1 MTPRQLNMYFWT
13 FLMWGLSFVW
23 LQKVIQTFGW
33 VGGVSFR
40 AFAAVLIL
48 LVLAKVMRIPLKY
61 DRDDTKHYAILGAT
75 SVAMNLGGMTYALS
89 HLGTA
94 LTAIL
99 VTTIPL
105 YSALI
110 ESVWGHVKHTRLM
123 ILGLWIGFSGVAI
136 LIGFSPQELN
146 MNFLLGFIGSSI
158 ASFGFALGGNY
169 SKVKAQHIGAWE
181 QTIGTFTFGGLY
193 LLPFMFV
200 VPIIKTPSLASF
212 GWLFLLAGT
221 ASSLAYILY
230 FRLVSEIGATK
241 ALTTEFLV
249 PVVAVIVG
257 VVFLGESVTLTDLL
271 GAACI
276 LLGSALVLGLLP
288 ISRKSATV

>member
-1 MTPRQLNMYFWT
+1 MYFWT

-23 LQKVIQTFGW
+23 LTKVIATFGW

-40 AFAAVLIL
+40 AAAAVLIL
-48 LVLAKVMRIPLKY
+48 LVLAKVMKVQLQYHPE
-61 DRDDTKHYAILGAT
+61 DTKHFAILGAT
-75 SVAMNLGGMTYALS
+75 SVAMNLGGMTFALS
-89 HLGTA
+89 RLGTA

-110 ESVWGHVKHTRLM
+110 ERVWGGIKHTKLM
-123 ILGLWIGFSGVAI
+123 ILGLWIGFGGVVI
-136 LIGFSPQELN
+136 LIGLSSQQINL
-146 MNFLLGFIGSSI
+146 NFLLGFVGSTI

-169 SKVKAQHIGAWE
+169 SKQKAQHIGAWE

-193 LLPFMFV
+193 LLPFMIV
-200 VPIIKTPSLASF
+200 VPIVKTPTPASF

-221 ASSLAYILY
+221 ASALAYILY
-230 FRLVSEIGATK
+230 FRLVTEIGATK

-257 VVFLGESVTLTDLL
+257 VVFLGESITITDLI

-276 LLGSALVLGLLP
+276 LLGSSLVLGLLP
-288 ISRKSATV
+288 IKRNTQVELASH